1 MLNEPPTESE
11 LARIAADLGL
21 DIAGGQLAEYGAL
34 IEQGMATYGRLDEL
48 NPSVSPLKHPDRDP
62 GRLPDPA
69 DNPCHG
75 WAWRCSIGGA
85 SDGPLA
91 GKRVAIKD
99 NIGVA
104 GIPMRNGSTMMR
116 GFVPREDATVVSR
129 LLNAGAEIIGKT
141 AVPAFCADAGGI
153 TGPADQPVNPYDPD
167 RLPGASSSGNAVVIV
182 TGQADMAVG
191 SDQGG
196 SIRLP
201 AAWSGCVGLKP
212 TYGLVPYTGA
222 FPLERTLDHLGPMAA
237 SVADCAQML
246 EIIAGADGLD
256 PRQQIDLR
264 AGPYTDLLDEDL
276 HGLRIGVLREG
287 FGIPDVS
294 EPDVDA
300 TVRAAAETLA
310 RGGAE
315 VEEVSVPLHRDGLAI
330 WNAIVFEGATE
341 LMGRGDA
348 TGTNW
353 NGHFDL
359 DLGDFY
365 RRAKPAHPSE
375 FSPTMVFTVLFGTYL
390 VERCGHHYYAKSQNL
405 SRELARRY
413 AAALEGCDVLLLP
426 TAGMKAVERHTD
438 GSIGQLVVRALGN
451 MHNTAPFDATGHPA
465 LSVPC
470 GFSEGL
476 PVGLMLV
483 GRCYDDET
491 VLRVGHAYEQLRGPL
506 APWSPRRSPRRSS
519 GAVRNVST

>member
-1 MLNEPPTESE
+1 MVNEPPTESD

-21 DIAGGQLAEYGAL
+21 DVADNQLAEYGML
-34 IEQGMATYGRLDEL
+34 IEKGLATYGRLDEL
-48 NPSVSPLKHPDRDP
+48 DPALASQNHSDRDRGQP
-62 GRLPDPA
+62 PDPA
-69 DNPCHG
+69 ENPCHG
-75 WAWRCSIGGA
+75 WAWRCSIEGA
-85 SDGPLA
+85 PDGPLA
-91 GKRVAIKD
+91 GKRVAVKD
-99 NIGVA
+99 NISVA
-104 GIPMRNGSTMMR
+104 GIPMLNGSAVLR
-116 GFVPREDATVVSR
+116 GFVPREDATVVTR

-141 AVPAFCADAGGI
+141 AVPALCADSSGM
-153 TGPADQPVNPYDPD
+153 TGPGTLPVNPYDPD

-237 SVADCAQML
+237 SVADCARML
-246 EIIAGADGLD
+246 EVIAGTDGLD

-264 AGPYTDLLDEDL
+264 TGSYTDLLDADL
-276 HGLRIGVLREG
+276 SGLRVGVLREG

-315 VEEVSVPLHRDGLAI
+315 VEEVSIPLHRDGLTI

-341 LMGRGDA
+341 LMARGDA

-353 NGHFDL
+353 NGHFDI

-365 RRAKPAHPSE
+365 RRAKIAHAAE
-375 FSPTMVFTVLFGTYL
+375 FSPTVVFTVLFGTYL

-405 SRELARRY
+405 ARELGRLY
-413 AAALEGCDVLLLP
+413 ASALEDYDVLLLP
-426 TAGMKAVERHTD
+426 TAGMKAAERHTD
-438 GSIGQLVVRALGN
+438 GSIVEVVARALGN
-451 MHNTAPFDATGHPA
+451 MHNTAPFDATGNPA

-470 GFSEGL
+470 GFSQGL
-476 PVGLMLV
+476 PIGLMLV

-491 VLRVGHAYEQLRGPL
+491 VLRIGHAYEQLRGPL
-506 APWSPRRSPRRSS
+506 AGWSQQQSASR
-519 GAVRNVST
+519 